1 MRNVIAALAVGV
13 TLAVPTAAQTVD
25 EIIAKNIA
33 AKGGIDKVK
42 SVTSVRVTGR
52 IVLGQGLEAPIVLE
66 MQRPNARRMD
76 LTVQGMVLSQ
86 GFDGKKAWIINPLQG
101 IKVPQEMSAEE
112 QQTIEEQA
120 DIDGPL
126 IDYKMKG
133 HSVDLLGKEKVDGSD
148 AYKLKLT
155 MKTGTVRTMYID
167 ATRFLEVKEE
177 SKRTIGGREVEGETI
192 YSDYKAVAGMM
203 YPHSIDNV
211 QKGNPQR
218 EKVIIEKI
226 EINVPLD
233 AARFKMPAVK

>member
-1 MRNVIAALAVGV
+1 MRKVIAALAVGLA
-13 TLAVPTAAQTVD
+13 LAVPASAQTVD
-25 EIIAKNIA
+25 EIIAKNTA
-33 AKGGIDKVK
+33 AKGGIVKVK
-42 SVTSVRVTGR
+42 SVTSLRVTGR
-52 IVLGQGLEAPIVLE
+52 MLVQGLEAPIVLE

-76 LTVQGMVLSQ
+76 LTVQDVMLSH

-126 IDYKMKG
+126 IDYKAKG
-133 HSVDLLGKEKVDGSD
+133 HSVELLGKEKVEGSD
-148 AYKLKLT
+148 AYKVKLT
-155 MKTGTVRTMYID
+155 MKTGTVRTLYID

-177 SKRTIGGREVEGETI
+177 SKRTIRGREVEGETI
-192 YSDYKAVAGMM
+192 YGDYRSVAGMM
-203 YPHSIDNV
+203 FPHSIDTG
-211 QKGNPQR
+211 QKGSPQR
-218 EKVIIEKI
+218 EKVIVEKI

>member
-1 MRNVIAALAVGV
+1 MRNVIALAVGV
-13 TLAVPTAAQTVD
+13 ALAVPASAQTVD
-25 EIIAKNIA
+25 EIIAKNAA

-52 IVLGQGLEAPIVLE
+52 IMLGQGLEAPVVLE
-66 MQRPNARRMD
+66 MQRPNSRRMD
-76 LTVQGMVLSQ
+76 LTVQDMVLSQ
-86 GFDGKKAWIINPLQG
+86 GFDGKKAWIINPMQG
-101 IKVPQEMSAEE
+101 IKTPQAMSAEE

-126 IDYKMKG
+126 IDYKTKG
-133 HSVDLLGKEKVDGSD
+133 HTVELLGKENVDGSD
-148 AYKLKLT
+148 AYKVKLT
-155 MKTGTVRTMYID
+155 MKTGTVRTLYID
-167 ATRFLEVKEE
+167 AARFLEVKEE
-177 SKRTIGGREVEGETI
+177 SKRTIRGREVEGETI

-203 YPHSIDNV
+203 YPHSIDNG

-233 AARFKMPAVK
+233 AARFKMPTVK